1 MHAHIHPHI
10 PTRTHIHTLTY
21 TCILEISLVK
31 SQTHKID
38 RWKIYHTRTHFASLS
53 LCIYLVPSLSLS
65 LSLSLYLSRSHPGR
79 RYPGKEVV
87 HLILQSI
94 VQLELPL
101 NSTFDEIEAQSLF
114 KMKKKEAPPR
124 MKSELLCSV
133 RLDLPDLLF
142 G

>member
-1 MHAHIHPHI
+1 MENLSHAYA
-10 PTRTHIHTLTY
+10 L
-21 TCILEISLVK
+21 CV
-31 SQTHKID
+31 
-38 RWKIYHTRTHFASLS
+38 SLS
-53 LCIYLVPSLSLS
+53 LHISRSFSLS

-114 KMKKKEAPPR
+114 KMKKKEAT
-124 MKSELLCSV
+124 S
-133 RLDLPDLLF
+133 
-142 G
+142 